1 MVFVIKF
8 NKSQLRIIILTRI
21 PANFRRSSGEL
32 PANSGELPA
41 NSGELRRTSGELR
54 RTSGGVPADFRRS
67 SGGVPASGVVPAWF
81 RHLCFSGENYT
92 VIYDFVFFCDISP
105 RTARFNRSAWQGV
118 ETGSCCSHCP
128 SLPRC
133 CPAAACSSD
142 LDISP
147 TRVFDM
153 LRGRRFTHCVL
164 EKIEIPF
171 IRTIAVFTILD
182 GTPVI
187 CNSGYKHLAI

>member
-1 MVFVIKF
+1 MVFVIKC

-67 SGGVPASGVVPAWF
+67 SGGLPASGVVPAWF

-92 VIYDFVFFCDISP
+92 VIYDFVLFCDISP
-105 RTARFNRSAWQGV
+105 RNCPFQPLCGNGQLLLPLPITA
-118 ETGSCCSHCP
+118 P
-128 SLPRC
+128 LLPRC
-133 CPAAACSSD
+133 CFFIGFGHFSNSCFRYASRP
-142 LDISP
+142 
-147 TRVFDM
+147 
-153 LRGRRFTHCVL
+153 
-164 EKIEIPF
+164 PF
-171 IRTIAVFTILD
+171 
-182 GTPVI
+182 
-187 CNSGYKHLAI
+187 